1 MALADLLN
9 LSFQKEQKKIGLSE
23 ERIEAVKPALRNYI
37 AFWREY
43 PDLFVDFMQTGG
55 DPEKAEKL
63 TFRLFFYQRVFLRI
77 AMRYKYVYAVFPRAY
92 SKSFLSVMVLLIR
105 AILYPGA
112 KLFSTAGGK
121 EQAAQILQE
130 KIEDICNKIPAFARE
145 INWSRGETKVGRDQC
160 VYVLKNKSTIENL
173 AARESTRGRRM
184 HAGLIEECVGV
195 DQKILQ
201 EVIIPTM
208 NVSRRCMDGTEQED
222 EVLNQSQIYITTAG
236 YKNTFSYEKL
246 IQLLVRMIVD
256 PKKAFIMGG
265 TYRIPVL
272 LGLQPKSFIEDLK
285 RDSTFNQASF
295 GREYESKWTGSVE
308 NAFFNGD
315 KFDRNRIL
323 QKPEK
328 EASGRSNKNAYYVLS
343 VDVGRRGCQ
352 TVICVIKVTPQPQG
366 HSIKT
371 LVNIYDLNDD
381 HFEDQ
386 AIRIKKLFYKYNARR
401 VVVDANGL
409 GMGLMDFL
417 VKPQADDSG
426 DFLPDFGVYNDD
438 ENFYKKFRT
447 QNCEFDAIYAIK
459 ANAPINTEAHT
470 ALQSDLESGKIKFL
484 IDEKIA
490 KNKLLGTKMGQEM
503 NQEQRDEYLKPFV
516 LTTILKE
523 EMLNL
528 REENEGVNII
538 LKQANK
544 SIKKDKFS
552 ALEYGIYYIKQEE
565 DSKKK
570 KRTKFRASDW
580 CFKN

>member
-503 NQEQRDEYLKPFV
+503 NQEQREEYLKPFV